1 MKKWALCLLFTLIC
15 DVNNH
20 TDDCLLMVDD
30 EFDFHGMSKNLIGCN
45 FSLVDMILKPF

>member
-30 EFDFHGMSKNLIGCN
+30 EFDIHGMSKNLIESK
-45 FSLVDMILKPF
+45 FSLVDMILNWF